1 MSVKDM
7 TPGVVPLYAYD
18 ANRKLAMRKIRS
30 FGDFSVPDVD
40 MNDDSSDQSDDT
52 SSRPPSPSVVQKDG
66 TMMDLQYSPQDTNG
80 ANVSLFDHHVCTG
93 WDECV
98 KLQKFKYDLSTTESR
113 IVPGTLGFVAQ
124 LNEGRATKKRQ
135 TEFRVDK
142 VSQSFDDSKFNFSKI
157 CGSEVLFRFEPIVE
171 EDFIFPKSMD
181 EIQQNSIFVPEWKEP
196 PHIHESPNLV
206 IINVSPIEYGHILL
220 VPRVKDNLPQQVSPS
235 TMHFALQM
243 AAESNNPFFRIGF
256 NSLGAYGSVNHL
268 HFQGYYLDA
277 PFPVERAPTV
287 PIPGIP
293 TISKHVRVMQLSE
306 YPVRG
311 MVMEIIEDATV
322 VNPLQ
327 HLAHLCGDACR
338 KLVEHN
344 IPHNI
349 FIVDGGSRLF
359 LFPQCFQER
368 VSKGFV
374 PEWITDTGVNPAA
387 FEISGHLLM
396 KARQDFDM
404 IDQEKA
410 CKLLE
415 QVSLNAETFL
425 KVCKI
430 CLSEEA

>member
-1 MSVKDM
+1 MTFANSKKSDGIEKSPSMKEMSVKDM
-7 TPGVVPLYAYD
+7 TPDVVPLYAYD
-18 ANRKLAMRKIRS
+18 ANRKQTMRKIRS

-40 MNDDSSDQSDDT
+40 MNDDGSDDSDDT
-52 SSRPPSPSVVQKDG
+52 SRPPSPTLFKDN
-66 TMMDLQYSPQDTNG
+66 TMEARDATAGNI
-80 ANVSLFDHHVCTG
+80 SLFDHHVCTG

-113 IVPGTLGFVAQ
+113 TLSGTLGFVAQ

-142 VSQSFDDSKFNFSKI
+142 VKQAFDDRKFNFSKV
-157 CGSEVLFRFEPIVE
+157 CGSEVLFRFEPIE
-171 EDFIFPKSMD
+171 EDFIVRKSMD
-181 EIQQNSIFVPEWKEP
+181 DIQQNSIFVPEWKEP
-196 PHIHESPNLV
+196 PHVHESPNLV

-287 PIPGIP
+287 PIPGMPMIR
-293 TISKHVRVMQLSE
+293 KHVKVTQLSE

-311 MVMEIIEDATV
+311 IVMEIVEDSRIF
-322 VNPLQ
+322 NPLE
-327 HLAHLCGDACR
+327 HLAQLCGNACR
-338 KLVEHN
+338 KLAEKN

-349 FIVDGGSRLF
+349 FIGTANPSRYL
-359 LFPQCFQER
+359 
-368 VSKGFV
+368 
-374 PEWITDTGVNPAA
+374 I
-387 FEISGHLLM
+387 
-396 KARQDFDM
+396 
-404 IDQEKA
+404 
-410 CKLLE
+410 
-415 QVSLNAETFL
+415 
-425 KVCKI
+425 
-430 CLSEEA
+430 